1 MVDTTVRRAR
11 DVRGWGLAC
20 GVGALA
26 FLAASMVGLV
36 VPGADATTGWKV
48 VSAVAGVLLLAGV
61 VGVGRSGATGRGRLG
76 GAGLAVAAVGCVLV
90 ALAFTIDA
98 VVGLE
103 AVALYAGGT
112 GLMFVGPVL
121 AGIAVVRARVWTG
134 PWRFSL
140 LGAGLV
146 LLPVVWFF
154 DENSIFGALAGGLWM
169 LGWLWVAAA
178 LLHERV

>member
-1 MVDTTVRRAR
+1 MGDTTVRQSH

-36 VPGADATTGWKV
+36 APGADATTGWKV
-48 VSAVAGVLLLAGV
+48 VSAIASVLLLAGV

-76 GAGLAVAAVGCVLV
+76 GAGLAVAAVGWVLV
-90 ALAFTIDA
+90 ALGFTVDA

-112 GLMFVGPVL
+112 GLLFVGPVL

-134 PWRFSL
+134 PWRWSL

-146 LLPVVWFF
+146 LLPVAWFF
-154 DENSIFGALAGGLWM
+154 DDSNALGALAGGLWM

-178 LLHERV
+178 LLRERA